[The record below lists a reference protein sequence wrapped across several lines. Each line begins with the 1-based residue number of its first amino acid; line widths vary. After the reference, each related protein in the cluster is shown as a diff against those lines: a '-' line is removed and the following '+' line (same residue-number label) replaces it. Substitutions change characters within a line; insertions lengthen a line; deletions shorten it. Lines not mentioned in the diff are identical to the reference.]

1 MKLLRADGLY
11 VLFESMEIA
20 IFLFAA
26 AIASVLCIGGAIVF
40 IGLAD
45 WASGTAIRG
54 LCSLR
59 GVQLEGDAESA
70 PTFMKAEQSTAIV
83 AESQRMLRESLQREA
98 FNEQWKRDLR

>member
-26 AIASVLCIGGAIVF
+26 AIASVLCIGAVIVF
-40 IGLAD
+40 VGLAD
-45 WASGTAIRG
+45 WASATAIRG
-54 LCSLR
+54 LCLLR
-59 GVQLEGDAESA
+59 GAQAERDAVPV
-70 PTFMKAEQSTAIV
+70 PTCMNAEQSTAIV

-98 FNEQWKRDLR
+98 FNEKWKRDLR

>member
-11 VLFESMEIA
+11 VLFESMETA

-54 LCSLR
+54 LCSL
-59 GVQLEGDAESA
+59 GGAQAEGDAEPA
-70 PTFMKAEQSTAIV
+70 PTCMTAEQSTAIV

-98 FNEQWKRDLR
+98 FNEKWKRDLR

>member
-1 MKLLRADGLY
+1 
-11 VLFESMEIA
+11 META
-20 IFLFAA
+20 IFLCVTL
-26 AIASVLCIGGAIVF
+26 IALVLCIGAVF
-40 IGLAD
+40 AFVGLAD

>member
-54 LCSLR
+54 LCSLGGAQAER
-59 GVQLEGDAESA
+59 DAVPA
-70 PTFMKAEQSTAIV
+70 PTCMKAEQSTAIV

-98 FNEQWKRDLR
+98 FNEKWKRDLR